1 MFKAM
6 KVLLKPKKI
15 KIKWRIEGFPDLFFG
30 EDKKLYSLSTLREV
44 KLTLNGYTKG
54 YYIDRKFYSLHKL
67 RPLITKID
75 V

>member
-1 MFKAM
+1 MNII
-6 KVLLKPKKI
+6 LKPKKV
-15 KIKWRIEGFPDLFFG
+15 KLKWSVQGFPDLFFG
-30 EDKKLYSLSTLREV
+30 EDKKLYRRSTLREI